1 METPRCKVRAALKA
15 DADFISKH
23 LRDSDLLELA
33 DAGLNKSAVVESFE
47 KSQYCRCMCAPDGK
61 PFAIW
66 GCGCIDEA
74 YGLGS
79 VWMLA
84 TDEIENHRMAFGRIC
99 AREIKRMLSIFPLLT
114 NYVHASNLR
123 SQKWLASL
131 GAELTP
137 ERCMANDEKFRQFWF
152 QSQGV

>member
-1 METPRCKVRAALKA
+1 MENLRCKVRAALKA
-15 DADFISKH
+15 DANYIKDH
-23 LRDSDLLELA
+23 LRDSDLLELT
-33 DAGLNKSAVVESFE
+33 DGGLNKSAVVESFE

-66 GCGCIDEA
+66 GCGRIDETDDI
-74 YGLGS
+74 GS

-99 AREIKRMLSIFPLLT
+99 AREVKRMLTIFPLLT
-114 NYVHASNLR
+114 NYVHASNWR
-123 SQKWLASL
+123 SQKWLVSL

-137 ERCMANDEKFRQFWF
+137 ERLMPNNAKFRQFWF